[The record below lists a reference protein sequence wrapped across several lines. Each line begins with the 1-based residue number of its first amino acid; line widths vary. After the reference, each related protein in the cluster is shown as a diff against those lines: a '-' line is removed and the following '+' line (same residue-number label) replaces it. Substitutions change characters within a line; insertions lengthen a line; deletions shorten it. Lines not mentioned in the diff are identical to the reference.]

1 MASHR
6 FVLVNA
12 RHNNM
17 AEDAKLLAQSPRID
31 APDVVQQTT
40 IDSLLARLRA
50 NGRRL
55 QLGRILLALA
65 TITLFIVLWEGLVR
79 WRDYPTFILPRPLDV
94 LGKLQVM
101 LGDGSLWRH
110 TSITLAEIL
119 LGLALGLS
127 VAMVLGYFLAKSVA
141 LERLLSPYI
150 VALQS
155 FPIIAIAPLLV
166 IWVKDGG
173 TRTVLICALTLF
185 FPALVNTIVG
195 LRSVEPELQAL
206 MRSLRATRWQV
217 FSKLEVPA
225 AMPVL
230 LGGLKVGATLAVI
243 GAVIGEFVGAD
254 RGLGFLINLARGILD
269 TPMLFVAMFTL
280 VAIALGLYTFISM
293 IEHRLLAWKR
303 VK

>member
-1 MASHR
+1 MI
-6 FVLVNA
+6 
-12 RHNNM
+12 
-17 AEDAKLLAQSPRID
+17 EDAKLLVPSPRID
-31 APDVVQQTT
+31 APDVAQQATV
-40 IDSLLARLRA
+40 DSLLARLRA
-50 NGRRL
+50 NRLRL
-55 QLGRILLALA
+55 QVGRLLLALA
-65 TITLFIVLWEGLVR
+65 TIALFVLVWEGIVV
-79 WRDYPTFILPRPLDV
+79 WRDYPSFILPRPV
-94 LGKLQVM
+94 EVVGKLVQM
-101 LGDGSLWRH
+101 AGDGSLWRH
-110 TSITLAEIL
+110 TGITLAEIL

-127 VAMVLGYFLAKSVA
+127 SAMTLGYFLAKSVA

-166 IWVKDGG
+166 IWVREGSV
-173 TRTVLICALTLF
+173 RTVLICALTLF

-206 MRSLRATRWQV
+206 MRSLRASRWQV
-217 FSKLEVPA
+217 FAKLEVPA

-254 RGLGFLINLARGILD
+254 RGLGFLINLARGLLD

-280 VAIALGLYTFISM
+280 VAIALGLYSLISI

>member
-1 MASHR
+1 
-6 FVLVNA
+6 
-12 RHNNM
+12 M

-31 APDVVQQTT
+31 APDVVQQATL
-40 IDSLLARLRA
+40 DGLLLRLRA

-55 QLGRILLALA
+55 RLGRILLALA
-65 TITLFIVLWEGLVR
+65 AIALFILVWEGIVR
-79 WRDYPTFILPRPLDV
+79 WRSYPTFILPRPGEV
-94 LGKLQVM
+94 ARKLQLM
-101 LGDGSLWRH
+101 LADGSLWH
-110 TSITLAEIL
+110 HASITLVEIL
-119 LGLALGLS
+119 LGLAFGLS
-127 VAMVLGYFLAKSVA
+127 SAMILGYFLAKSVA

-166 IWVKDGG
+166 IWVRDGG

-206 MRSLRATRWQV
+206 MRSLRASRWQI
-217 FSKLEVPA
+217 FAKLEVPA

-254 RGLGFLINLARGILD
+254 RGLGFLINLARGLLD
-269 TPMLFVAMFTL
+269 TPMLFVAVFTL
-280 VAIALGLYTFISM
+280 VAIALGLYTLIS
-293 IEHRLLAWKR
+293 ITEHRLLAWKR

>member
-1 MASHR
+1 MI
-6 FVLVNA
+6 
-12 RHNNM
+12 
-17 AEDAKLLAQSPRID
+17 EDAKLLVPSPRID
-31 APDVVQQTT
+31 APDVAQQATV
-40 IDSLLARLRA
+40 DSLLARLRA
-50 NGRRL
+50 NRLRL
-55 QLGRILLALA
+55 QVGRLLLALA
-65 TITLFIVLWEGLVR
+65 TIALFVLAWEGIVV
-79 WRDYPTFILPRPLDV
+79 WRNYPSFILPRPV
-94 LGKLQVM
+94 EVVNKLVQM
-101 LGDGSLWRH
+101 AGDGSLWRH
-110 TSITLAEIL
+110 AGITLTEIL

-127 VAMVLGYFLAKSVA
+127 SAMTLGYFLAKSVA

-166 IWVKDGG
+166 IWVRDSGV
-173 TRTVLICALTLF
+173 RTVLICALTLF

-206 MRSLRATRWQV
+206 MRSLRASRWQV
-217 FSKLEVPA
+217 FAKLEVPA

-254 RGLGFLINLARGILD
+254 RGLGFLINLARGLLD

-280 VAIALGLYTFISM
+280 VAIALGLYSLISI

>member
-55 QLGRILLALA
+55 QLGRILLAMV
-65 TITLFIVLWEGLVR
+65 TITVFIVLWEGLVR

-166 IWVKDGG
+166 IWVKDSG

-206 MRSLRATRWQV
+206 MRSLRASRWQV

>member
-1 MASHR
+1 M
-6 FVLVNA
+6 V
-12 RHNNM
+12 
-17 AEDAKLLAQSPRID
+17 EDAKLLAPSPRID
-31 APDVVQQTT
+31 APDVAQQATV
-40 IDSLLARLRA
+40 DSLLTRLRA
-50 NGRRL
+50 NGLRL
-55 QLGRILLALA
+55 QAGRILLALA
-65 TITLFIVLWEGLVR
+65 TIALFVLAWEGIVA
-79 WRDYPTFILPRPLDV
+79 WRSYPSFILPRPAEVVD
-94 LGKLQVM
+94 KLVQMV
-101 LGDGSLWRH
+101 GDGSLWRH
-110 TSITLAEIL
+110 AGVTLAEIL

-127 VAMVLGYFLAKSVA
+127 CATILGYFLAKSVA

-166 IWVKDGG
+166 IWVRDSSV
-173 TRTVLICALTLF
+173 RTVLICALSLF

-206 MRSLRATRWQV
+206 MRSLRASRWQV
-217 FSKLEVPA
+217 FAKLEIPA

-254 RGLGFLINLARGILD
+254 RGLGFLINLARGLLD

-280 VAIALGLYTFISM
+280 VAIALGLYTVISI

-303 VK
+303 MK

>member
-1 MASHR
+1 
-6 FVLVNA
+6 
-12 RHNNM
+12 M

-55 QLGRILLALA
+55 QLGRILLAMV
-65 TITLFIVLWEGLVR
+65 TITVFIVLWEGLVR

-166 IWVKDGG
+166 IWVKDSG

-206 MRSLRATRWQV
+206 MRSLRASRWQV

-243 GAVIGEFVGAD
+243 GAVIGEFVGAA

>member
-1 MASHR
+1 MI
-6 FVLVNA
+6 
-12 RHNNM
+12 
-17 AEDAKLLAQSPRID
+17 EDAKLLVPSPRID
-31 APDVVQQTT
+31 APDVAQQATV
-40 IDSLLARLRA
+40 DSLLARLRA
-50 NGRRL
+50 NRLWLQVGRL
-55 QLGRILLALA
+55 LLALA
-65 TITLFIVLWEGLVR
+65 TIALFVLAWEGIVV
-79 WRDYPTFILPRPLDV
+79 WRNYPSFILPRPV
-94 LGKLQVM
+94 EVVNKLVQM
-101 LGDGSLWRH
+101 AGDGSLWRH
-110 TSITLAEIL
+110 AGITLTEIL

-127 VAMVLGYFLAKSVA
+127 SAMTLGYFLAKSVA

-166 IWVKDGG
+166 IWVRDSGV
-173 TRTVLICALTLF
+173 RTVLICALTLF

-206 MRSLRATRWQV
+206 MRSLRASRWQV
-217 FSKLEVPA
+217 FAKLEVPA

-254 RGLGFLINLARGILD
+254 RGLGFLINLARGLLD

-280 VAIALGLYTFISM
+280 VAIALGLYSLISI